1 MDIDELFDCFSEVP
15 PESLQAPSSSAK
27 RITEEAP
34 KSQTETSNN
43 NAVEATATKRAAT
56 KESDGAG
63 SDGGEEP
70 KKRARANNTETKTRK
85 EKEDD
90 AIQALP
96 KDVEEEDE
104 EDEAGTDN
112 KPLEDLEE
120 SALEALRTRI
130 VTHQLEAPE
139 SCTHEVAA
147 HPDQEYIPLQPYSGI
162 PAKEYP
168 FVLDPFQ
175 KQAILC
181 IDNSQSVLVSAHTSA
196 GKTVVAEYA
205 IAKSLAA
212 KQRVIYTTPIKA
224 LSNQKFREFTD
235 EFKDVGLITGDVTI
249 NPSASCL
256 IMTTEILR
264 NMLYRGSEVMREVG
278 WVIFDEIHYMRDK
291 ERGVVWEET
300 LILLPDNVRYV
311 FLSATIPNA
320 RQFAEWVCHLHKQPC
335 HVVYTDYRPTPLQHY
350 IFPAG
355 GDGIHLIVDEKGQF
369 KEDNF
374 TTAMAVLANAG
385 EAAKGDQKGRKG
397 GIKGTN
403 SGQTNIFKIVK
414 MIMERNFAPVII
426 FSFSKKECEVYAM
439 QMAKLDFNT
448 VDEKKLVDEVFN
460 NAMDVLSE
468 EDRRLPQV
476 ENVLPLLRRGIGI
489 HHGGLLP
496 ILKETI
502 EILFGEGLIK
512 ALFAT
517 ETFAM
522 GLNMPARTVLFTA
535 PRKFDGKDFRWIS
548 SGEYIQMAGRAGR
561 RGLDDKGIV
570 ILMID
575 EKVSPAVGR
584 GIVQGKADPINSAFH
599 LTYNMVLN
607 LLRVEEINP
616 EYMLERSFYQ
626 FQNQAALPVLHE
638 KVQKKTQE
646 LSKLHFKDEHNI
658 ASYHQIRSQL
668 DHYGKQ
674 FRQWITKPQYL
685 IPFLQPGRL
694 VKVTAG
700 AQDYDW
706 GIVLNFK
713 KKEKFAGK
721 NPTKDNEPHVTIDV
735 LLHVSEAAAKSGDT
749 EPCPPNERG
758 CMEVVPVA
766 HTLIIQIS
774 SLRVH
779 FPNDLRTSDNR
790 RAVLKTI
797 QEAKKRFPL
806 GPPVLNPIDDMHIR
820 ETEFRN
826 IVEAIAKFEARL
838 YEHPLHKSPDLE
850 RLHARYLEKVKL
862 EGELHDL
869 RSELKA
875 ARSLLQMEELKHRK
889 RVLRR
894 MGYCKPGD
902 VIEFKGRVACEL
914 SSADE
919 LLMTEMIFN
928 GVFNDLSPPKAVALL
943 SCFVC
948 DEKSSD
954 APKCATELSGPLRS
968 MQDLARRIAKVS
980 TECKLDLDAENYVEK
995 FKPFLMDVVL
1005 AWCKGASFLSVCK
1018 MTDIFEGSIIRCMR
1032 RLEELLRQMCQ
1043 ASKTIGNTDLEN
1055 KFSEGIRLLKR
1066 DIVFA
1071 ASLYL

>member
-1 MDIDELFDCFSEVP
+1 MAEIDDLFDCFNEDNDESVSANPVVELKKPKSADCLEERKAESGEKRGSE
-15 PESLQAPSSSAK
+15 A
-27 RITEEAP
+27 ITEET
-34 KSQTETSNN
+34 QNN
-43 NAVEATATKRAAT
+43 
-56 KESDGAG
+56 
-63 SDGGEEP
+63 
-70 KKRARANNTETKTRK
+70 
-85 EKEDD
+85 
-90 AIQALP
+90 
-96 KDVEEEDE
+96 
-104 EDEAGTDN
+104 
-112 KPLEDLEE
+112 E
-120 SALEALRTRI
+120 SAQKRMKETESILDDICVDALRSRI
-130 VTHQLEAPE
+130 AVHVIESPE

-147 HPDQEYIPLQPYSGI
+147 YPGQEYIPLQALTGA

-175 KQAILC
+175 KEAILC
-181 IDNSQSVLVSAHTSA
+181 VDNQQSVLVSAHTSA

-205 IAKSLAA
+205 IAKSLGC

-224 LSNQKFREFTD
+224 LSNQKYREFNE
-235 EFKDVGLITGDVTI
+235 EFKDVGLVTGDVTI

-264 NMLYRGSEVMREVG
+264 NMLYRGSEIMREVG
-278 WVIFDEIHYMRDK
+278 WVVFDEIHYMRDK

-374 TTAMAVLANAG
+374 TIAMAVLQNAG
-385 EAAKGDQKGRKG
+385 DAAKGDQRGRKT
-397 GIKGTN
+397 GIRGID
-403 SGQTNIFKIVK
+403 SGQSNIFKIVK

-426 FSFSKKECEVYAM
+426 FSFSKKDCEVYAM

-448 VDEKKLVDEVFN
+448 AEEKKLVDEVFN

-468 EDRRLPQV
+468 EDRQLPQV
-476 ENVLPLLRRGIGI
+476 ENVLPLLKRGIGI

-496 ILKETI
+496 ILKEII
-502 EILFGEGLIK
+502 EILFGEGLLK

-535 PRKFDGKDFRWIS
+535 PRKFDGKNFRWIS

-575 EKVSPAVGR
+575 EKVSPSIGR

-616 EYMLERSFYQ
+616 EYMLERSFFQ
-626 FQNQAALPVLHE
+626 FQNQSSIPELYKQVQDKQNELE
-638 KVQKKTQE
+638 KIKISE
-646 LSKLHFKDEHNI
+646 EHSV
-658 ASYHQIRSQL
+658 ASYHHIREQL
-668 DHYGKQ
+668 DSYGKQ
-674 FRQWITKPQYL
+674 FKRWITKPEYL
-685 IPFLQPGRL
+685 VPFLQPGRL
-694 VKVTAG
+694 IKV
-700 AQDYDW
+700 QNEKDEFDW
-706 GIVLNFK
+706 GIVVNFK
-713 KKEKFAGK
+713 KQTNNAK
-721 NPTKDNEPHVTIDV
+721 NPLKAETVVVVDV
-735 LLHVSEAAAKSGDT
+735 LLHVTEDSAKADEPKPCKSGQKG
-749 EPCPPNERG
+749 N
-758 CMEVVPVA
+758 MEVVPVL
-766 HTLIIQIS
+766 HTLISQIS
-774 SLRVH
+774 SLRVYY
-779 FPNDLRTSDNR
+779 PNDLRPADNR
-790 RAVLKTI
+790 RSVLKTI
-797 QEAKKRFPL
+797 AEVKKRFPK
-806 GPPVLNPIDDMHIR
+806 GPPLLNPI
-820 ETEFRN
+820 TEMN
-826 IVEAIAKFEARL
+826 IKSDEFKQVVDSIDKFEERL
-838 YEHPLHKSPDLE
+838 FAHPLHNSTE
-850 RLHARYLEKVKL
+850 LEKIYERYTQKL
-862 EGELHDL
+862 KVQE
-869 RSELKA
+869 ELKA
-875 ARSLLQMEELKHRK
+875 AKTKLKDARSLLQMDELKHRK

-894 MGYCKPGD
+894 MEYCTTAD

-919 LLMTEMIFN
+919 LLLTEMIFN
-928 GVFNDLSPPKAVALL
+928 GIFNDITTAQSVALL

-948 DEKSSD
+948 DEKSSET
-954 APKCATELSGPLRS
+954 PKATEELSGPLRS

-980 TECKLDLDAENYVEK
+980 TECKLNMDEESYVEK

-1005 AWCKGASFLSVCK
+1005 AWCKGASFLSVCR

-1032 RLEELLRQMCQ
+1032 RLEELLRQLCQ
-1043 ASKTIGNTDLEN
+1043 AAKTIGNTDLEN
-1055 KFSEGIRLLKR
+1055 KFSEGVRLLKR